1 MGKPLKP
8 RQEKLAK
15 ALATGL
21 PLAKAAKKAGYT
33 GSASSAC
40 ETAKNPKVSE
50 RVEQLRAVVE
60 QKLELSRQEYLK
72 TAWSRYIELAPDHPV
87 TAKYG
92 EMVAKAQGWNE
103 PDKVELNGGMDI
115 IVRIGGKTQDHS

>member
-21 PLAKAAKKAGYT
+21 PLAKAARKAGYT

-50 RVEQLRAVVE
+50 RVEELRAVAE
-60 QKLELSRQEYLK
+60 EKLEMDRLNALQIAWNRFCTDHKDAKGYLD
-72 TAWSRYIELAPDHPV
+72 TIL
-87 TAKYG
+87 
-92 EMVAKAQGWNE
+92 KAQGWNE
-103 PDKVELNGGMDI
+103 PEKVDVTHNLDPITELI
-115 IVRIGGKTQDHS
+115 HAIREKREA

>member
-8 RQEKLAK
+8 RQEKFAK

-33 GSASSAC
+33 GSVSSAC
-40 ETAKNPKVSE
+40 ETAKDPNVSE

-103 PDKVELNGGMDI
+103 PDKVELNGSQELI
-115 IVRIGGKTQDHS
+115 IRIGGNQNA